1 MLKINDYKIELKDT
15 NNQLINKTDE
25 LEKLTQSLELEN
37 SKLSRAYE
45 LKDEMQKKSSTSIN
59 FNPHEIIQECLEMIY
74 PEIYSRQIIIE
85 NGIKEM
91 PKINI
96 PQNIFT
102 QIIINLLS
110 RSFIFCKKND
120 KIILN
125 NNYTEIDEIDYVSI
139 IIEDCGVG
147 DESFRKKILQ
157 NSCTAEETIR
167 LIQAHSG
174 FFKFIDQENGVKYCM
189 LLPAQSN
196 NKYKENSKIINMF
209 PDKNK

>member
-1 MLKINDYKIELKDT
+1 
-15 NNQLINKTDE
+15 
-25 LEKLTQSLELEN
+25 
-37 SKLSRAYE
+37 
-45 LKDEMQKKSSTSIN
+45 
-59 FNPHEIIQECLEMIY
+59 
-74 PEIYSRQIIIE
+74 
-85 NGIKEM
+85 M

-125 NNYTEIDEIDYVSI
+125 NNYTEIDEINYVSI